1 VSGIVTGREIA
12 RTVREENVPFVA
24 ASIAYYAIASTVPLL
39 ALRLVELG
47 TYLRRRKYSTRND

>member
-1 VSGIVTGREIA
+1 MTGREIA

-47 TYLRRRKYSTRND
+47 TYLRRRKSSTRND